1 MILHENVFCISKAR
15 AAMIYLIS
23 EVEAF
28 FVFYTIR
35 NATIGLQDSH
45 VVSLAFSVP
54 KYIVNWDG
62 GITTVPPRH
71 LSSQFM
77 KSALDIACKY
87 CPLEFQNRE

>member
-1 MILHENVFCISKAR
+1 
-15 AAMIYLIS
+15 MIYLIS

-54 KYIVNWDG
+54 KYIVN
-62 GITTVPPRH
+62 
-71 LSSQFM
+71 
-77 KSALDIACKY
+77 
-87 CPLEFQNRE
+87 

>member
-1 MILHENVFCISKAR
+1 MK
-15 AAMIYLIS
+15 YLIS
-23 EVEAF
+23 ELEAS

-35 NATIGLQDSH
+35 NTAIGCQDSH

-62 GITTVPPRH
+62 GITTVPLWH
-71 LSSQFM
+71 LSTQFM
-77 KSALDIACKY
+77 KSALDIASKY